1 MFLSTREARGT
12 VGPDHGARR
21 SLLLSGSVDIFKNIG
36 SVHGDVLMVGARS
49 AVEANFIS
57 PNKEASM

>member
-1 MFLSTREARGT
+1 ML
-12 VGPDHGARR
+12 DHGARR

-49 AVEANFIS
+49 AVEAKFIS